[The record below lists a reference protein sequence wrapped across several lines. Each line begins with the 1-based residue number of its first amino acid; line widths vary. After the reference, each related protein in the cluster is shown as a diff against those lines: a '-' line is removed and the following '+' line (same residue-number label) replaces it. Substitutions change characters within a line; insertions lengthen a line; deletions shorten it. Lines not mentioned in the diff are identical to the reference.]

1 MKERLGSLALMLAK
15 LREEKYKPLIIS
27 ALEGMLAGS
36 LLFLLY
42 VSMWED
48 ESIFAFILF
57 LLLMLIL
64 PSALVLHLSYALP
77 KKFADSW
84 QKDKKIVACLTS
96 VLLIYAYTILLLL
109 LFESIISGE
118 IFRNSTEETLFFIIL
133 PFYTFISYMIYW
145 PDIMIFGLIPA
156 IAVAFI
162 ATKGIGNKF
171 ARIIFALL
179 LACLI
184 FSVSVFPLPMTF
196 GT

>member
-84 QKDKKIVACLTS
+84 QKDKTIVACLTS
-96 VLLIYAYTILLLL
+96 VLLVYAYTFLLPFPLGA
-109 LFESIISGE
+109 IIIG
-118 IFRNSTEETLFFIIL
+118 NNTEEVLLSLIL
-133 PFYTFISYMIYW
+133 PFNTFIMLMFSPLI
-145 PDIMIFGLIPA
+145 IFGLTPA
-156 IAVAFI
+156 MVVAFI
-162 ATKGIGNKF
+162 ATKGMRNNF
-171 ARIIFALL
+171 ARIIFAPL

-184 FSVSVFPLPMTF
+184 FSMSVFPLPMTY